1 MSFRERV
8 IRIIKGI
15 LFLEQTDS
23 LSVFYIL
30 KRWNIR
36 FGRFFYHKKYST
48 ADIVAVLR
56 ELGVNKGSNIFI
68 HSAWDSFYNFKDDIE
83 SLLDS
88 IINLIGPE
96 GTLAMPAIP
105 VTKPGKIFN
114 VKRTPTSAGMLAEL
128 FRRYPG
134 VSRSRNVRHSVCAL
148 GPLADYL
155 TCDHHKSLVCF
166 DEYSPYYRICE
177 KGFTVISLGLPPYY
191 IGTFQYV
198 SQAIM
203 RQEIPFFR
211 QFYTDRTENVEYIDY
226 DGVCKTYQQVV
237 ESHAF
242 TRKSYWKKEYIV
254 KKYFDKEK
262 YRIRKVSNLNI
273 VAVDAHYV
281 NEKLI
286 FLAKRGVFLY
296 TYPFAS

>member
-134 VSRSRNVRHSVCAL
+134 VSRSRNDFPSAPREACGQGCRLSSFPAFPRAFSFQGRCTY
-148 GPLADYL
+148 GRP
-155 TCDHHKSLVCF
+155 CQG
-166 DEYSPYYRICE
+166 SPSR
-177 KGFTVISLGLPPYY
+177 
-191 IGTFQYV
+191 
-198 SQAIM
+198 
-203 RQEIPFFR
+203 
-211 QFYTDRTENVEYIDY
+211 
-226 DGVCKTYQQVV
+226 
-237 ESHAF
+237 
-242 TRKSYWKKEYIV
+242 
-254 KKYFDKEK
+254 
-262 YRIRKVSNLNI
+262 
-273 VAVDAHYV
+273 
-281 NEKLI
+281 
-286 FLAKRGVFLY
+286 
-296 TYPFAS
+296 